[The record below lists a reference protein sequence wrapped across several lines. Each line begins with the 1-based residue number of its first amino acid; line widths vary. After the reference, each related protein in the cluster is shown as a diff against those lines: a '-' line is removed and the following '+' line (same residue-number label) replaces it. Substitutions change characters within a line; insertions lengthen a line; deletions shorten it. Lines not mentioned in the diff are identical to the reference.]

1 MISCDC
7 YCRIEY
13 FLYQKEK
20 GVMSQLLDL
29 RIRIAKRDIQMR
41 YYLLMLWIR
50 NKLANWT
57 TSKLITSITQRK
69 KTIDL

>member
-1 MISCDC
+1 MLFCNC
-7 YCRIEY
+7 FYRIEY

-50 NKLANWT
+50 HKLG
-57 TSKLITSITQRK
+57 
-69 KTIDL
+69 KTKELSR

>member
-1 MISCDC
+1 MLNWNCC
-7 YCRIEY
+7 YLIEY

-50 NKLANWT
+50 YKLG
-57 TSKLITSITQRK
+57 
-69 KTIDL
+69 KTKEFSR

>member
-1 MISCDC
+1 MLNWGCC
-7 YCRIEY
+7 YLIEY

-20 GVMSQLLDL
+20 SVMSQLLDL

-50 NKLANWT
+50 HKLG
-57 TSKLITSITQRK
+57 
-69 KTIDL
+69 KTKEFSR

>member
-1 MISCDC
+1 MLSCNC
-7 YCRIEY
+7 FYRIEY

-50 NKLANWT
+50 HKLG
-57 TSKLITSITQRK
+57 
-69 KTIDL
+69 KTKEFSR

>member
-1 MISCDC
+1 MLDYNCC
-7 YCRIEY
+7 YRIEY

-29 RIRIAKRDIQMR
+29 RIRIAKRDMQMR

-50 NKLANWT
+50 HKLG
-57 TSKLITSITQRK
+57 KIKEFDR
-69 KTIDL
+69 

>member
-1 MISCDC
+1 MLACDC
-7 YCRIEY
+7 CYLIEY

-50 NKLANWT
+50 HKLGKQKN
-57 TSKLITSITQRK
+57 LVVRK
-69 KTIDL
+69 FGYF

>member
-1 MISCDC
+1 MLNCNCC
-7 YCRIEY
+7 YLIEY

-50 NKLANWT
+50 HKLGKIKEF
-57 TSKLITSITQRK
+57 SR
-69 KTIDL
+69 

>member
-1 MISCDC
+1 MLDYNS
-7 YCRIEY
+7 YFRFEY
-13 FLYQKEK
+13 FLHQKEK

-29 RIRIAKRDIQMR
+29 RIRIAKREIQMH

-50 NKLANWT
+50 HKLGNST
-57 TSKLITSITQRK
+57 TSKLIALVTQRK

>member
-1 MISCDC
+1 MLDYNCC
-7 YCRIEY
+7 YRIEY
-13 FLYQKEK
+13 FLYQKQK

-50 NKLANWT
+50 HKL
-57 TSKLITSITQRK
+57 RK
-69 KTIDL
+69 TKEFSR

>member
-1 MISCDC
+1 MLIYNCF
-7 YCRIEY
+7 YLIEY

-50 NKLANWT
+50 HKLG
-57 TSKLITSITQRK
+57 
-69 KTIDL
+69 KTKEFSR

>member
-1 MISCDC
+1 MIYVLFCNC
-7 YCRIEY
+7 FYRIEY

-29 RIRIAKRDIQMR
+29 RIRIAKRDIQMH

-50 NKLANWT
+50 HKLEKQKN
-57 TSKLITSITQRK
+57 LVVRK
-69 KTIDL
+69 FGYF

>member
-1 MISCDC
+1 MLGCNSCF
-7 YCRIEY
+7 RFEY

-29 RIRIAKRDIQMR
+29 RIRIAKRDMQMR

-50 NKLANWT
+50 HKLG
-57 TSKLITSITQRK
+57 KIKEFGR
-69 KTIDL
+69 